1 MWREVTIVVYH
12 HLADQE
18 GPLTSKLG
26 VVTRPDVFEKHVK
39 YFARHFDVVSGSDL
53 VSGTLPRKPLLI
65 TFDDAYRSVLDTAGA
80 ILKEANA
87 PSLFFVNPATL
98 LGSSLPVDNILS
110 LAAEAL
116 GEQQLIALL
125 NIDEAGL
132 TSVPGLIANVI
143 SKWTQAQIAEAKQ
156 QLCAAMGTNEL
167 ELRRTSKLFLGV
179 SDIKTF
185 ASRGIEVGNHSM
197 SHTFF
202 RSLSSIEL
210 ETEIVQS
217 RELLEKLSGQRI
229 QCLSIPYGNALD
241 ATEGALRAA
250 RRSHKAIF
258 LVHAKSNRFKP
269 ADDIFYR
276 ISLGNAAPEEIPF
289 KLRVMP
295 VMRCVRDWLW

>member
-1 MWREVTIVVYH
+1 MWREVTILVYH
-12 HLADQE
+12 HIADHE
-18 GPLTSKLG
+18 DPLTSKLG
-26 VVTRPDVFEKHVK
+26 VVTRPDVFEKHIR
-39 YFARHFDVVSGSDL
+39 YFARHFDMVSGSDL
-53 VSGTLPRKPLLI
+53 VSGALPRKPLLI
-65 TFDDAYRSVLDTAGA
+65 TFDDAYRSVLDTASTV
-80 ILKEANA
+80 LKTANA
-87 PSLFFVNPATL
+87 PSLFFINPATM

-110 LAAEAL
+110 LAAEVL
-116 GEQQLIALL
+116 GKQQLMALL
-125 NIDEAGL
+125 NINETEP

-179 SDIKTF
+179 TDIKTF
-185 ASRGIEVGNHSM
+185 ASLGIEVGNHSM

-202 RSLSSIEL
+202 RSLSSAEL
-210 ETEIVQS
+210 ETEIVRS
-217 RELLEKLSGQRI
+217 RELLEKLSGQRV

-241 ATEGALRAA
+241 ATEGALRVA

-269 ADDIFYR
+269 AADIFYR
-276 ISLGNAAPEEIPF
+276 ISLRNAAPEQIPF
-289 KLRVMP
+289 KLRIMP